1 MAIETQ
7 VLPIHPEQPEPD
19 VIQQAADVLRAGG
32 LVAFPTETVYGL
44 GANALDAEAIAGI
57 YEAKG
62 RPANNPLIVH
72 IASVD
77 QLEQVAVEIPDV
89 ARRLAAAFWPG
100 PLTLVLKRHARIPES
115 VSLGRDTVAVRLP
128 SHPVARALIE
138 AAGVPVVAP
147 SANRFTRP
155 SATSAAHVYNDLG
168 GSVDIILDG
177 GPTPIGVESTVL
189 DVTVDPP
196 LLLRPG
202 GVTIEALREH
212 IPNVQRVSETIP
224 VDDAGARPASPGML
238 SKHYSP
244 QAELLLLSGPFE
256 AVIDR
261 MRQTASERTDAGQRV
276 GLLVVDFE
284 QSLFADL
291 KLYVSVLGST
301 PEQIAHQLFAA
312 LRDLDAQGVDVILA
326 RLMPPDGLGTTV
338 NDRLL
343 RAAEGKVIEV
353 TG

>member
-1 MAIETQ
+1 MTIDTQ
-7 VLPIHPEQPEPD
+7 VLTINPEQPEAD
-19 VIQQAADVLRAGG
+19 VIQQAAAVLRAGG

-44 GANALDAEAIAGI
+44 GANALDAESIARI
-57 YEAKG
+57 YQAKG

-72 IASVD
+72 IASVE
-77 QLEQVAVEIPDV
+77 QLEQVALDIPDV
-89 ARRLAAAFWPG
+89 ARRLAEVFWPG

-155 SATSAAHVYNDLG
+155 SATSAAHVLNDLAG
-168 GSVDIILDG
+168 GVNIILNG
-177 GPTPIGVESTVL
+177 GPTPIGIESTVL
-189 DVTVDPP
+189 DVTVTPP

-202 GVTIEALREH
+202 GVPIEALRVH
-212 IPNVQRVSETIP
+212 VPDVQRIGEMIAT
-224 VDDAGARPASPGML
+224 DDASARPASPGML

-244 QAELLLLSGPFE
+244 QAELLLFSGPFE
-256 AVIDR
+256 AVIDH
-261 MRQTASERTDAGQRV
+261 MRQTAHERITNGQQV
-276 GLLVVDFE
+276 GLLVADFE
-284 QSLFADL
+284 QPLFADL
-291 KLYVSVLGST
+291 GLQVGQLGST
-301 PEQIAHQLFAA
+301 PEQIAHGLFAA

-326 RLMPPDGLGTTV
+326 RLMEPTGLGATL

-343 RAAEGKVIEV
+343 RAAEGKVIEIS
-353 TG
+353 

>member
-1 MAIETQ
+1 MAVETQ
-7 VLPIHPEQPEPD
+7 VLPIHPQQPETA
-19 VIQQAADVLRAGG
+19 VIQQAADKLRAGG

-44 GANALDAEAIAGI
+44 GANALDAEAIARI
-57 YEAKG
+57 YQAKG

-155 SATSAAHVYNDLG
+155 SATSAAHVLNDLG

-189 DVTVDPP
+189 DVTVHPP
-196 LLLRPG
+196 VLLRPG
-202 GVTIEALREH
+202 GVTLEALREH
-212 IPNVQRVSETIP
+212 VPDVQRLSEAISM
-224 VDDAGARPASPGML
+224 DDTEARPASPGML

-244 QAELLLLSGPFE
+244 QAELLLFSGPFE

-261 MRQTASERTDAGQRV
+261 MRQTARERIEAGQRV

-284 QSLFADL
+284 QVLFNDL
-291 KLYVSVLGST
+291 NLHVSTLGST
-301 PEQIAHQLFAA
+301 PEQIAHTLFAA

-326 RLMPPDGLGTTV
+326 RLMQPEGLGATI

-343 RAAEGKVIEV
+343 RAAEGKVIDV
-353 TG
+353 